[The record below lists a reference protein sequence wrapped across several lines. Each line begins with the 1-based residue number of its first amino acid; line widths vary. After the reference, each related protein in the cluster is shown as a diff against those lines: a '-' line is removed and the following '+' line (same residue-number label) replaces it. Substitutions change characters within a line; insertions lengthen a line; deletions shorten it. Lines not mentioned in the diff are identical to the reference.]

1 MADDGRGLRFGS
13 VASLYDQYRPP
24 PPSQAA
30 DILGDL
36 RGLDVLEVG
45 AGTGIWTRL
54 LVDLGASV
62 TTVEPDD
69 DMRAVLEQ
77 RSPSVTSLAGSA
89 EQLAFA
95 DSSFDAALVSSAW
108 HWFEQPDATNEL
120 ARVLRDGAKLF
131 VLWNG
136 FSRDVAWLRG
146 LTELRESPNDH
157 HARPRGWR
165 ATFPAAGDFADPVD
179 VELDWT
185 WTRTTDQL
193 LSVFGTYS
201 GTLVKSD
208 EERAAMERELRR
220 RIDEVAVNGVVA
232 VPMTLRGTVATRSA
246 R

>member
-165 ATFPAAGDFADPVD
+165 ATFPAAGDFGLFGGRRTR
-179 VELDWT
+179 LDLDEDD
-185 WTRTTDQL
+185 RSAAVGVRDL
-193 LSVFGTYS
+193 LGDARQERRGARRHGT
-201 GTLVKSD
+201 
-208 EERAAMERELRR
+208 RAATSHR
-220 RIDEVAVNGVVA
+220 
-232 VPMTLRGTVATRSA
+232 
-246 R
+246 